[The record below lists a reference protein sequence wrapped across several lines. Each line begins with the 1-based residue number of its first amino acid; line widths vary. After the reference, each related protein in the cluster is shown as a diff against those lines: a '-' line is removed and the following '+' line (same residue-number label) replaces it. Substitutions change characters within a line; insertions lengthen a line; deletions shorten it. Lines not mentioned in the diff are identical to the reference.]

1 MCAQFSLLVFGQYF
15 SDYFCCQC
23 SEVRVYA
30 TLAIFARRVRTS
42 MAAVA
47 ARSCRRGL
55 SQILS
60 NGGLS
65 ASIPKRVEGLSESSL
80 KMQRLHSGQISYLAV
95 YRRRRGCGATTFRRL
110 PNHKRCFC
118 C

>member
-1 MCAQFSLLVFGQYF
+1 MFLLDDISLIIFMYYLKPQRE
-15 SDYFCCQC
+15 S
-23 SEVRVYA
+23 SEDSVDA
-30 TLAIFARRVRTS
+30 TLAIFARQVRTS

-65 ASIPKRVEGLSESSL
+65 ASIPKRVEGLFESSL
-80 KMQRLHSGQISYLAV
+80 KMQLLYSV
-95 YRRRRGCGATTFRRL
+95 
-110 PNHKRCFC
+110 
-118 C
+118 